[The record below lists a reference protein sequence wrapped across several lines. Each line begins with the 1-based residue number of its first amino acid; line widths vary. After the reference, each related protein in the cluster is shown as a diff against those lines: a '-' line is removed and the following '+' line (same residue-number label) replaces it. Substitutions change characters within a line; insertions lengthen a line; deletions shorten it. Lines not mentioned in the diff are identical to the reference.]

1 MRHEEK
7 YCIWSGSS
15 IGGCPL
21 EEASEQERIPSII
34 GSIVWCCPTSRVWYI
49 IKCGFFYLVC
59 GSIVY
64 SVFVVIIF
72 SDLVWFLTIGIRA
85 LSLAGVVGNYFLF
98 LQIFFRRRKKRAA
111 TFQTFSVYF
120 CAKFVE
126 KGCISEFLSEKHPI

>member
-34 GSIVWCCPTSRVWYI
+34 GSIVWCCPTSRVFSISCVHVMVNGLWFILGIIEVYLQIWYR
-49 IKCGFFYLVC
+49 Y
-59 GSIVY
+59 
-64 SVFVVIIF
+64 
-72 SDLVWFLTIGIRA
+72 LTIGIRA

-98 LQIFFRRRKKRAA
+98 LQIFF
-111 TFQTFSVYF
+111 F
-120 CAKFVE
+120 
-126 KGCISEFLSEKHPI
+126 SEKKKEGRDIPDIFSIFMCKICRKGLYI